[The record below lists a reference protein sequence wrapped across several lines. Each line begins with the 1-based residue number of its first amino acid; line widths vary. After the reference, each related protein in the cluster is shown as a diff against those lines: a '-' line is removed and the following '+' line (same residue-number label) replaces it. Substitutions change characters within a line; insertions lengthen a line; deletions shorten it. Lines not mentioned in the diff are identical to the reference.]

1 MKIIQGAGSRL
12 PQMRFEFGERQFHGI
27 EIGTVRRQVADA
39 NPASRKQLADIMDF
53 VGGEIVEDER
63 IAHAQLRTE
72 HPLKIGR
79 KNLGIDGT
87 FDQKGS
93 FDAFMAQG
101 RNEGGALP
109 VAVRDGTQT
118 TLTHRTATMLAGHLG
133 VQAGFINEHQLANIP
148 VGLLLSPKPPGGFDI
163 RPILL
168 GGARRFF
175 YSSNRVVPDGA
186 TKQ

>member
-1 MKIIQGAGSRL
+1 
-12 PQMRFEFGERQFHGI
+12 MRFEFGESLFNGI
-27 EIGTVRRQVADA
+27 EIRAVRRQVANA
-39 NPASRKQLADIMDF
+39 NPSSREQLADVMDF
-53 VGGEIVEDER
+53 VGGEVVQDER
-63 IAHAQLRTE
+63 VALAQLWTE
-72 HPLKIGR
+72 HLLKISR
-79 KNLGIDGT
+79 ENLGIDGA

-101 RNEGGALP
+101 RNEGGTLP
-109 VAVRDGTQT
+109 VAVRDGTET
-118 TLTHRTATMLAGHLG
+118 TLAHRAATMVAGHLG

-175 YSSNRVVPDGA
+175 YSSNRVVPAGA
-186 TKQ
+186 TKR